1 MVFNY
6 FSIIGIA
13 KIRAQLLDLDELL
26 YLQSGITFASPLS
39 CDQCHLQRKE
49 NEIVRASTKA

>member
-6 FSIIGIA
+6 FSIIGRA
-13 KIRAQLLDLDELL
+13 KIRLQLLDLDELL
-26 YLQSGITFASPLS
+26 YLQSGITFAIPLS

-49 NEIVRASTKA
+49 NETVGAYTKA